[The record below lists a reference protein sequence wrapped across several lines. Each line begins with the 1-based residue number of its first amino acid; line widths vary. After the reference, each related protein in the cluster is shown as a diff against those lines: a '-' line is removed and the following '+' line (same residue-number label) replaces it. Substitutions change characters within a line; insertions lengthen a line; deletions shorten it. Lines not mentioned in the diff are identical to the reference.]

1 MVTDKQVKRLFQLM
15 QRENTLSMAA
25 TKAGLDE
32 KTARKYLKAKK
43 LPSELQRPRTWRTH
57 DDIFAEVWD
66 EVRGKLELNP
76 GLQAKTLF
84 QDLQRRYIGRF
95 ADGQLRTFQRRL
107 KHWRATE
114 GPPKEVFFEQLYRP
128 GERSQSDFT
137 SMNRL
142 GVTIQGEPFDH
153 LIYHFVLPYS
163 NWEAGTLCFSESF
176 EALSE
181 GLQNALWE
189 LGSVPLMHQTDRLST
204 AVNKDTHPE
213 VFTRRYM
220 ALLAHYSIE
229 PLRTQAGCPHE
240 NGDVEQR
247 HHRFKRAVE
256 QSLMLR
262 ASHDFDSREHYQVFL
277 RRLFDGLNAGRQARL
292 TEELKWL
299 RALPARRLE
308 SCRAPIEVRVSQGST
323 IRVLGNTYSVDS
335 RLTGERVKVKLFV
348 EHLEVWYGQR
358 CLHRIERLRGKG
370 RYRINYRHIID
381 WLVRKPG
388 AFANYRYREDLFPS
402 HRFRMAYDLLRR
414 SRPHR
419 ADKDYLRLLHM
430 AARQNEAAVDDVLR
444 YLIDDGQPITPE
456 AVKELVGSV
465 AELPS
470 VRDVTIDSVDLSCYD
485 ALLSGDGV
493 SLLGSSKTPMT
504 DTASVEV
511 PLP

>member
-43 LPSELQRPRTWRTH
+43 LPSELHRPRTWRTH
-57 DDIFAEVWD
+57 DDIFADVWD
-66 EVRGKLELNP
+66 EVRKKLELNP
-76 GLQAKTLF
+76 GLEAKTLF
-84 QDLQRRYIGRF
+84 QDLQRRYTGRF
-95 ADGQLRTFQRRL
+95 ADGQLRSFQRRV

-114 GPPKEVFFEQLYRP
+114 GPPKEVFFEQRYRP

-163 NWEAGTLCFSESF
+163 NWETGTICFSESF
-176 EALSE
+176 ETLSE

-189 LGSVPLMHQTDRLST
+189 LGVVPLMHQTDRLST

-213 VFTRRYM
+213 VFTRRYK

-229 PLRTQAGCPHE
+229 PLRTQAASPHE

-262 ASHDFDSREHYQVFL
+262 SSHDFDSREHYQLFL
-277 RRLFDGLNAGRQARL
+277 RKLFDQLNAGRQARL
-292 TEELKWL
+292 AEELKRL

-370 RYRINYRHIID
+370 RNRIDYRHIID

-388 AFANYRYREDLFPS
+388 AFANYRYREELFPS

-419 ADKDYLRLLHM
+419 ADKDYLRLLHL

-444 YLIDDGQPITPE
+444 YLIDEEQPLTPE
-456 AVKELVGSV
+456 AVKQLINSA

-470 VRDVTIDSVDLSCYD
+470 VRDVVIDTVDLSCYD
-485 ALLSGDGV
+485 ALLNLPGDGV
-493 SLLGSSKTPMT
+493 SPSSMNPMIDTP
-504 DTASVEV
+504 SVEL

>member
-1 MVTDKQVKRLFQLM
+1 
-15 QRENTLSMAA
+15 
-25 TKAGLDE
+25 
-32 KTARKYLKAKK
+32 
-43 LPSELQRPRTWRTH
+43 
-57 DDIFAEVWD
+57 
-66 EVRGKLELNP
+66 
-76 GLQAKTLF
+76 
-84 QDLQRRYIGRF
+84 
-95 ADGQLRTFQRRL
+95 
-107 KHWRATE
+107 
-114 GPPKEVFFEQLYRP
+114 
-128 GERSQSDFT
+128 
-137 SMNRL
+137 
-142 GVTIQGEPFDH
+142 
-153 LIYHFVLPYS
+153 
-163 NWEAGTLCFSESF
+163 
-176 EALSE
+176 
-181 GLQNALWE
+181 
-189 LGSVPLMHQTDRLST
+189 MHQTDRLST

-292 TEELKWL
+292 AEELKWL

-308 SCRAPIEVRVSQGST
+308 SCRDPIEVRVSQGST
-323 IRVLGNTYSVDS
+323 IRVNTYSVDS
-335 RLTGERVKVKLFV
+335 RLKGERVKVKLFV
-348 EHLEVWYGQR
+348 EHLEVWYGQP
-358 CLHRIERLRGKG
+358 CLHRIDRLRGKG

-388 AFANYRYREDLFPS
+388 AFANYRYREELFPS

-470 VRDVTIDSVDLSCYD
+470 VRDVMIDSVDLSCYD

-493 SLLGSSKTPMT
+493 SLRGSSKTPMT